1 MNTAKTP
8 PAETPN
14 RFPELLPPAVLV
26 LAALAW
32 PATVFVAAEELIPN
46 AVVGATEVLLCATA
60 LVLAGTVGELCFGFV
75 VALRTVELTVVDIAV
90 VIAPAPADAG
100 DPGQVVAAATISS
113 GTEAQT
119 LW

>member
-1 MNTAKTP
+1 
-8 PAETPN
+8 
-14 RFPELLPPAVLV
+14 
-26 LAALAW
+26 
-32 PATVFVAAEELIPN
+32 
-46 AVVGATEVLLCATA
+46 VLLCATA

-75 VALRTVELTVVDIAV
+75 VALRTVELRTVELTVVDIAV